1 MERRMLVLTHLFGQ
15 LSSRTDRVLFK
26 HTLTFGP
33 TWHSNFLWLCCFS
46 PTGVGAMTWSPLA
59 CGIISGKYG
68 NGVPESSRASLKV
81 FSSTFRKVSGRA
93 EGRRMGE
100 KGQSCGPGLP
110 SLSCSLGLWQGPSAC
125 PGLCCWRQISQPFII
140 ENLSLRTDRKVASDL
155 QTQIP
160 TFWPILILKE
170 VFHSLSRSDK
180 I

>member
-1 MERRMLVLTHLFGQ
+1 MERQMLVLTHLSGQ

-81 FSSTFRKVSGRA
+81 FSSTFRKSLR
-93 EGRRMGE
+93 EGRREEDGWE
-100 KGQSCGPGLP
+100 GAELWSRASQLKHIVALACH
-110 SLSCSLGLWQGPSAC
+110 GLWQGP
-125 PGLCCWRQISQPFII
+125 L
-140 ENLSLRTDRKVASDL
+140 
-155 QTQIP
+155 
-160 TFWPILILKE
+160 
-170 VFHSLSRSDK
+170 SLSRSLLLATDQSALHNLPAQR
-180 I
+180 ICL